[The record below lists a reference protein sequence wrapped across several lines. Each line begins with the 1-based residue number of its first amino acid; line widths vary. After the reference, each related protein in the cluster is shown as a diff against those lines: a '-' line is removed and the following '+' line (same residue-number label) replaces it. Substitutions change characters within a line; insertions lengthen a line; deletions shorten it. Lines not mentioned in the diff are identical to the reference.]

1 MLKWSTLTRLISAE
15 KLLNDWREMGIENG
29 EIVLQEFG
37 FYNEDDDLD
46 LDNIDVEELSK
57 MLQVIRREPSIQL
70 ISPTVIITLYY
81 YLGKGSFSNKTSTG
95 PLVCGKRLRKKQKGK
110 RIN

>member
-46 LDNIDVEELSK
+46 LDNLDVEELSK
-57 MLQVIRREPSIQL
+57 I
-70 ISPTVIITLYY
+70 
-81 YLGKGSFSNKTSTG
+81 SNKTSTG